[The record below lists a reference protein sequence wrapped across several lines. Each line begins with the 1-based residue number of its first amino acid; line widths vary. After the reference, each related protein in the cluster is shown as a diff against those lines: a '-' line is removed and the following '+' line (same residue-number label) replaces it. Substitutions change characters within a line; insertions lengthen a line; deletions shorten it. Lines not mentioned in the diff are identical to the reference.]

1 MIEID
6 YSNNTITIKGHAKY
20 ANRGKDVVCAAISAL
35 TEAFITSVEE

>member
-6 YSNNTITIKGHAKY
+6 YDNSRITIKGHAEY

-35 TEAFITSVEE
+35 TEVFITSVEE